1 LKKEANYYKIILVFK
16 EFGIMLFEKQGY
28 SEENNFNTKPVIKVV
43 GVGGGGG
50 NAIDRMIENE
60 VRGVEF
66 IAVNTDAQDLAASRA
81 DTRVQIG
88 KTLTRGLGAGANPTK
103 GRNAAL
109 ESEEDLKE
117 VLSGSDMVFITCGMG
132 GGTGT
137 GAAPVVARIAKELGC
152 LTVAIVTKP
161 FQFEGAERMTKAISG
176 LEAIKPYVD
185 TLIVIPNQRLFSII
199 SPDTKMLECFREA
212 DNVLRQ
218 GVQAISE
225 LINFPGLI
233 NVDFADVRTVMA
245 DKGTALMGIGIASGK
260 NRGVEAARR
269 AIHSALLEVSIDGA
283 TDAIVNVT
291 SSADITMEEVR
302 LINEEIRNNCDKNLS
317 VIFGTAIN
325 NDLGDEIVVT
335 VIATGY
341 ELKAKEN
348 GIEDLASSIFANV
361 SDDNVDYRGQ
371 KIDEAEENNDSFE
384 DEDSEDDLNSLFENP
399 NAKELRKAQAKR
411 LKEEAKARKLA
422 EKERKRR
429 AKKGLTNDDLD
440 TDNEYPDWLNQ

>member
-1 LKKEANYYKIILVFK
+1 
-16 EFGIMLFEKQGY
+16 MLFEKQGY
-28 SEENNFNTKPVIKVV
+28 SEEENYNTRPIIKVV

-66 IAVNTDAQDLAASRA
+66 IAVNTDAQDLCASKA

-117 VLSGSDMVFITCGMG
+117 VLSGADMVFITCGMG

-161 FQFEGAERMTKAISG
+161 FLFEGSERMTKAVSG
-176 LEAIKPYVD
+176 LEAIRPYVD

-199 SPDTKMLECFREA
+199 APDTKMLDCFREA

-260 NRGVEAARR
+260 NRAVEAARN
-269 AIHSALLEVSIDGA
+269 AIDSALLEVSINGA
-283 TDAIVNVT
+283 TDAIVNIT
-291 SSADITMEEVR
+291 SSTNITMQEVQ
-302 LINEEIRNNCDKNLS
+302 LCVDEIRNACDANLS
-317 VIFGTAIN
+317 IIFGTAIN
-325 NDLGDEIVVT
+325 NDLADEIVVT

-348 GIEDLASSIFANV
+348 GIDDLADSIFANV
-361 SDDNVDYRGQ
+361 SDENVDYRGQ
-371 KIDEAEENNDSFE
+371 KIEEKLDE
-384 DEDSEDDLNSLFENP
+384 DEPSIDDDVDLDSLFENP
-399 NAKELRKAQAKR
+399 NSKEMRKAQARK

-422 EKERKRR
+422 EKERKKRS
-429 AKKGLTNDDLD
+429 KKGLSNDDSFNN
-440 TDNEYPDWLNQ
+440 NEYPDWL